1 MKNKKGTP
9 LLINAYLHLLYFG
22 RNLLSKRL
30 RYKTLKSKERTI
42 KAKAKEV
49 EDERHVRIE
58 VEMNNCSI

>member
-22 RNLLSKRL
+22 RNLLSMRL
-30 RYKTLKSKERTI
+30 RYKTLKSKEISI
-42 KAKAKEV
+42 KAKAEEV
-49 EDERHVRIE
+49 EDDTHVWIE